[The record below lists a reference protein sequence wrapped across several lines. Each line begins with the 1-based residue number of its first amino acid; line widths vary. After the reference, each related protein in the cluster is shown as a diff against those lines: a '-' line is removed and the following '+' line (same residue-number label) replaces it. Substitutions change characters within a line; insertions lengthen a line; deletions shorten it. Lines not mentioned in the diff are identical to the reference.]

1 MLIAM
6 IVAMDKEGFIG
17 HKGELP
23 WRLSSDIK
31 RFKKITESGGNNA
44 VIMGRKTWDSLP
56 KKYKP
61 LSRRLNIVMSRDSEW
76 TAEGTSNALYPGRA
90 IEIAYSEGCEECW
103 IIGGSKIYELF
114 LDRVDELHVTEVN
127 TQKSGE
133 IKFPKWNREEWKQEI
148 MERKTKNE
156 YDDYDTIYSVW
167 TKK

>member
-6 IVAMDKEGFIG
+6 IVAMDKEGYIG

-23 WRLSSDIK
+23 WRLSTDIK
-31 RFKKITESGGNNA
+31 RFKKITEAEGNNA

-61 LSRRLNIVMSRDSEW
+61 LSGRLNIVMSRNSEW
-76 TAEGTSNALYPGRA
+76 RAEGASNALYPGRA

-114 LDRVDELHVTEVN
+114 LDRVEELHITEVN

-133 IKFPKWNREEWKQEI
+133 IRFPKWKKEEWTQDIIES
-148 MERKTKNE
+148 KTKNE
-156 YDDYDTIYSVW
+156 YDEYDTMYSIW

>member
-17 HKGELP
+17 RKGELP

-31 RFKKITESGGNNA
+31 RFKKITESDGNNA

-76 TAEGTSNALYPGRA
+76 KSEGASNALYPGRA

-114 LDRVDELHVTEVN
+114 LDRVDEIHVTEVN
-127 TQKSGE
+127 TKKSGE
-133 IKFPKWNREEWKQEI
+133 IIFPKWDREGWKEEI
-148 MERKTKNE
+148 IERKTKNE

-167 TKK
+167 KKK

>member
-1 MLIAM
+1 
-6 IVAMDKEGFIG
+6 
-17 HKGELP
+17 
-23 WRLSSDIK
+23 
-31 RFKKITESGGNNA
+31 
-44 VIMGRKTWDSLP
+44 MGRKTWDSLP

-76 TAEGTSNALYPGRA
+76 KSEGASNALYPGRA

-114 LDRVDELHVTEVN
+114 LDRVDEIHVTEVN

-133 IKFPKWNREEWKQEI
+133 VKFPQWDREDWKEEI
-148 MERKTKNE
+148 LEKKTKNE

-167 TKK
+167 KKNKFNLCNQ

>member
-6 IVAMDKEGFIG
+6 IVAMDKEGIIG
-17 HKGELP
+17 RKGELP
-23 WRLSSDIK
+23 WKLSSDIK
-31 RFKKITESGGNNA
+31 RFKKITESNGNNA

-76 TAEGTSNALYPGRA
+76 KSEGASNALYPGRA

-114 LDRVDELHVTEVN
+114 LDRVDEIHVTEVN

-133 IKFPKWNREEWKQEI
+133 VKFPQWDREDWKEEI
-148 MERKTKNE
+148 LEKKTKNE

-167 TKK
+167 KKK